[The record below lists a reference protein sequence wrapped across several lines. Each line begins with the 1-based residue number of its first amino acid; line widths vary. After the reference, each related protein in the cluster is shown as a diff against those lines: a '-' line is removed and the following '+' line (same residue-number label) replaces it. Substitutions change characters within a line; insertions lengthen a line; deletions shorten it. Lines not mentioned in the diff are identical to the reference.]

1 MMVHRASS
9 QCDRGFGTN
18 GRAVIAKPEVKPQT
32 PYSYSTDSWHTVGR
46 RESGKR
52 DDMFRTKSFALSK
65 PGLPCNLAI
74 SMGIEALGG
83 IVKGLSC
90 CPVST

>member
-1 MMVHRASS
+1 
-9 QCDRGFGTN
+9 
-18 GRAVIAKPEVKPQT
+18 
-32 PYSYSTDSWHTVGR
+32 
-46 RESGKR
+46 
-52 DDMFRTKSFALSK
+52 MFRTKSFALSK